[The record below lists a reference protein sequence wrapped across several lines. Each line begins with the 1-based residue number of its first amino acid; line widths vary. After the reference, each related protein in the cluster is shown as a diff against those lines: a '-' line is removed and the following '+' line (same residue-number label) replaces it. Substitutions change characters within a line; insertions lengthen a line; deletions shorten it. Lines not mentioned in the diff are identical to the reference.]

1 MALIEVTDL
10 TYQYPT
16 GRQPALR
23 GVSFTVAAGELV
35 AIVGANNAGKS
46 SLCYALTGYAP
57 HFFQGKMAGRVQVAG
72 LETAVTPLPHLV
84 TRIGL
89 VFQNP
94 ANQMTGARFTVT
106 EEVAFGLENLG
117 VPPAEIG
124 ARVAEALALTDVA
137 DLSERSPLALS
148 GGQQQR
154 VALAAM
160 LAMRLP
166 LLVLDEPTAQLDPSG
181 SAAVFALLR
190 HLSRQGMTLLLA
202 THELEWAA
210 AFADRVLLLHEGA
223 LLADGPPQTVLTRA
237 DLPDLGLRPLR
248 YTEVARLA
256 LVPGLWPPELPLPVT
271 LETAVVGF
279 TGG

>member
-1 MALIEVTDL
+1 MAVIEVTDL
-10 TYQYPT
+10 TYRYPT

-46 SLCYALTGYAP
+46 TLCFALSGYAP
-57 HFFQGKMAGRVQVAG
+57 HFFQGKMEGRVQVAG
-72 LETAVTPLPHLV
+72 LDTAVTPLPQLV

-94 ANQMTGARFTVT
+94 VNQMTGARFTVA

-117 VPPAEIG
+117 TPPAEIG
-124 ARVAEALALTDVA
+124 TRVAEALALTGVA
-137 DLSERSPLALS
+137 DLAERPPLALS

-166 LLVLDEPTAQLDPSG
+166 LLALDEPTAQLDSPG
-181 SAAVFALLR
+181 STAVFALLH

-202 THELEWAA
+202 THKLEWAA

-223 LLADGPPQTVLTRA
+223 LLADGPPQTVFTRA
-237 DLPDLGLRPLR
+237 DLPHLGLRPLH

-256 LVPGLWPPELPLPVT
+256 LAQNLWPSHLPLPVT
-271 LETAVVGF
+271 LATAVAGF
-279 TGG
+279 TG